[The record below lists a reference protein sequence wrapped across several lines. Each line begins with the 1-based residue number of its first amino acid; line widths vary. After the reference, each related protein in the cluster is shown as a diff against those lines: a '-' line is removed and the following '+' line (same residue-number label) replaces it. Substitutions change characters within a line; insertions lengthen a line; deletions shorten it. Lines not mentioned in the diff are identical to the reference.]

1 VHTLL
6 PEYENIKDKVVTV
19 AAQELDEHEGLDEA
33 SLREHEEV
41 TKVKNV
47 KEVELG
53 KYNMVSNIAC
63 TYIVVSFN
71 SYI

>member
-1 VHTLL
+1 MVVTTLL
-6 PEYENIKDKVVTV
+6 PDDKMIQDKVVTV

-47 KEVELG
+47 NEVELG
-53 KYNMVSNIAC
+53 RYRMVSHC
-63 TYIVVSFN
+63 MVWLRCRVSE
-71 SYI
+71 